1 MPKMEFVYLQG
12 KTKWFRHSAPN
23 KFGSWSHDLYL
34 DPPSLEK
41 WKELQEG
48 SEDIQGI
55 KNQLRKDE
63 DGYFVTLRRPVEKQ
77 LRTGKKIGFAPPDVF
92 MADGVTPLRDINIGD
107 GSDVTTKLEVY
118 THFIPGSPNKM
129 GRAIRWLS
137 SKIDNL
143 VPFENKSSEFTKEE
157 QRAVKGL
164 AEQPAQF

>member
-1 MPKMEFVYLQG
+1 LAKIDFVYLQG

-23 KFGSWSHDLYL
+23 QWGNWSHDLYI

-41 WKELQEG
+41 WKELQTG
-48 SEDIQGI
+48 SDDVLGI

-77 LRTGKKIGFAPPDVF
+77 LRSGKKIGFAPPEVLT
-92 MADGVTPLRDINIGD
+92 ADGVTPLRGVMVGN

-118 THFIPGSPNKM
+118 THFVPGSNNKKA
-129 GRAIRWLS
+129 RAIRWLS

-143 VPFENKSSEFTKEE
+143 VPFEINKDFNENEE
-157 QRAVKGL
+157 KQVRGL